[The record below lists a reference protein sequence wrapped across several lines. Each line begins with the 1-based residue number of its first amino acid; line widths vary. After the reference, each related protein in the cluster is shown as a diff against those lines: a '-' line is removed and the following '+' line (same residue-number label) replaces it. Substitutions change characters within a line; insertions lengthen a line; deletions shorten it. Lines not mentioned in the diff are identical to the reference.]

1 MKIYLPLL
9 ALIFGLTD
17 SIFPCKA
24 MADTHNPEANTVPQT
39 THRILFHRL
48 HTEEHMS
55 NFRKSAISLRKTE
68 CIHCRL
74 TLTETCIPPSTRT
87 KMCQDTDMHILSKTP
102 LSMSM

>member
-39 THRILFHRL
+39 THR
-48 HTEEHMS
+48 EHMS